1 MMTATGKRRSE
12 LTVMNDQ
19 KRSEPARASIDA
31 CYHATRLASTSR
43 GSLVSRRAADRHGNW
58 AALLPLPAAPD
69 PLVTGLAFLLLARLV
84 LERSAQAGGLSLFLR
99 HGCRLRVAPGS
110 SPRAA
115 WFSGL
120 RCADRHGQPCVR
132 APSPPVDPESSATI
146 SIVPASTSFLSPG
159 CSMSCED
166 ICPLF
171 RGPRCN
177 VLPRGRGML
186 RGFPVLLVTAAML
199 GTYLLPFPGV
209 CLGWP

>member
-84 LERSAQAGGLSLFLR
+84 LERSAQAGGLSLLLR
-99 HGCRLRVAPGS
+99 HGCHHGPLGSAVPAPPTVTSRRVGGCRTAAVRTASLCSGRPGILREYLDRARVDELLEPRVVDVVRGYLSAFPGAQMQRLAARQGDAQRLPGLV
-110 SPRAA
+110 
-115 WFSGL
+115 G
-120 RCADRHGQPCVR
+120 DGRHGWL
-132 APSPPVDPESSATI
+132 
-146 SIVPASTSFLSPG
+146 LS
-159 CSMSCED
+159 
-166 ICPLF
+166 
-171 RGPRCN
+171 
-177 VLPRGRGML
+177 
-186 RGFPVLLVTAAML
+186 
-199 GTYLLPFPGV
+199 
-209 CLGWP
+209 